1 MIVTRVQPYVCFIV
15 TNVLVLFQARFL
27 PFQLEAC
34 EPRQCVKGD
43 PKDTVPVPYHEPLEN
58 TTHTVLKVQGSV
70 SPGPKRFPVNV
81 FNGSKGMKIPV
92 TVRSTDTIEKL
103 QQEVLKLSPDLGASL
118 NLVYNGKNR
127 FQLHQTLSE
136 LQVKPE
142 PCSFTY
148 QKCRGG

>member
-15 TNVLVLFQARFL
+15 TNVLVLFQAQYL
-27 PFQLEAC
+27 LFQREAC
-34 EPRQCVKGD
+34 GPRQCVKGD

-58 TTHTVLKVQGSV
+58 TTHTVLQVQGPV
-70 SPGPKRFPVNV
+70 SPGPKLFPVNV

-92 TVRSTDTIEKL
+92 IVRSTDTIEKL

-118 NLVYNGKNR
+118 NLVYNGKPV
-127 FQLHQTLSE
+127 QLHQTLSE
-136 LQVKPE
+136 LQVKPGAT
-142 PCSFTY
+142 FITY